1 MVPSL
6 AWAVPW
12 AAALIAPAAVQAGGT
27 AQPALILLG
36 LTTVGVLFVLAVA
49 LAAQSARG
57 HSRAALVLLTGQAVV
72 TALVAT
78 TPDLPWG
85 TLAILLA
92 ISVGGVVRSLW
103 SPALVVLVAAA
114 ATVVLHSQGTTWS
127 NAFWETGFS
136 TLLAGLLTYAF
147 SRLMAVI
154 VELRRTRE
162 ELARAAVSQERLR
175 FSRDLHD
182 LLGHT
187 LSVIVVKAQLVRR
200 SVHADPEAAAAH
212 AADIEAVGRQL
223 LTEVRQAVKGYRQ
236 ATLDEELQR
245 ATEMLQAAGVT
256 TEVVR
261 RGTALTSEQEDVL
274 AWVVREGATNV
285 VRHAH
290 ARSAR
295 ITTDNSAGRVHLRVE
310 DDGVG
315 AGVDG
320 HEGSGLAGLR
330 ERLAEVGG
338 SLHARAGQPGFQ
350 LTAVLPGTPDL
361 EAR

>member
-1 MVPSL
+1 
-6 AWAVPW
+6 
-12 AAALIAPAAVQAGGT
+12 LIAPAAVEAGGT
-27 AQPALILLG
+27 AQPALVPLG
-36 LTTVGVLFVLAVA
+36 LTTVGVLFVFAVA
-49 LAAQSARG
+49 FTAQSARG
-57 HSRAALVLLTGQAVV
+57 HDRAALVLLTGQAVV
-72 TALVAT
+72 TAVLAT
-78 TPDLPWG
+78 MSDLRWG

-92 ISVGGVVRSLW
+92 IAVGGVVRSRW

-127 NAFWETGFS
+127 SAFWETGLS

-147 SRLMAVI
+147 SRLIAVI
-154 VELRRTRE
+154 AELRRTRE
-162 ELARAAVSQERLR
+162 ELAKAAVSQERLR

-223 LTEVRQAVKGYRQ
+223 LTEVRQAVRGYRQ

-295 ITTDNSAGRVHLRVE
+295 ITTDNSAGRVRLRVE

-315 AGVDG
+315 ADVDG